1 MTDDAHTTLT
11 RPLVDENPITLQV
24 LGVCS
29 ALAVTKT
36 LATAL
41 VMSLSLTAVLVGSST
56 AISLVRNHVGRSI
69 RLIVQITIIAS
80 LVIVADQLLKA
91 YAFELSQQ
99 LSVFVGLIVTNC
111 IVLGRAET
119 FAMHHRPFESALD
132 GLGNGLGYTLILIAV
147 ATVRELLGAGT
158 LAGFPVLPVADAG
171 GWYQPLRLMLLPP
184 SAFFVIGF
192 LIWGIRTWR
201 TAQVEAREY
210 RPASEEADTREAL
223 RWTA

>member
-1 MTDDAHTTLT
+1 MSDDMRTTLT

-41 VMSLSLTAVLVGSST
+41 VMSLALTAVLVGSST
-56 AISLVRNHVGRSI
+56 AISLVRNQVGRSI

-80 LVIVADQLLKA
+80 LVIVADQMLKA
-91 YAFELSQQ
+91 YAFELSRQ

-119 FAMHHRPFESALD
+119 FAMHNPPLPSALD
-132 GLGNGLGYTLILIAV
+132 GLGNGLGYAIILVGV
-147 ATVRELLGAGT
+147 ATVRELVGAGT
-158 LAGFPVLPVADAG
+158 LLGYAVLPLADAG

-184 SAFFVIGF
+184 SAFFVIGL

-210 RPASEEADTREAL
+210 HPATEDLGEREAL